1 LKENYVMEG
10 KNNGRWWNTFRL
22 FELETWVFT
31 IIECIT
37 YPGLFDLKIMF
48 GPIIQPVLSLNLM
61 HVSCSQSAIAA
72 LTFVSVNQIKN
83 CCTRE
88 RERERER
95 ERAGHRF
102 VNAQKN

>member
-1 LKENYVMEG
+1 MS
-10 KNNGRWWNTFRL
+10 
-22 FELETWVFT
+22 VFT
-31 IIECIT
+31 IIECRSIT

-83 CCTRE
+83 CWTHERE

-95 ERAGHRF
+95 EERERAGHIF
-102 VNAQKN
+102 VDAQKYSYGQRTY